1 MKTVL
6 YNSTA
11 YPEPIII
18 YIGQNAKDN
27 WNILDTSKQENEL
40 FWWFHLKTLP
50 SSHIIVKAETLT
62 NVLITYAA
70 YLCKQSTKYRKY
82 NKIAVSYTQCNNVF
96 KDGPVGS
103 VNFKSNKKVKNIIV

>member
-1 MKTVL
+1 MKTAL

-11 YPEPIII
+11 YPEPVIIN
-18 YIGQNAKDN
+18 IGQNAQDN
-27 WNILDTSKQENEL
+27 WDILDTTKEENEY

-62 NVLITYAA
+62 SDLVTHAA
-70 YLCKQSTKYRKY
+70 NLCKQSTRYRNH
-82 NKIAVSYTQCNNVF
+82 NKINVSYTQCKNVT